1 MTYAAWLLST
11 EARGYE
17 TKNQRHSSRALPAQ
31 HDASLASPRE
41 LGAIPLQ
48 ALAIDFCTSGGK
60 TDPLCSSPR
69 CMGQGAPM
77 PNCSH
82 FVTGSCQLTPNA
94 TRSSRVSREP
104 RVWGMVVG
112 RGCPRGAGEL
122 GAPSECAAAAAPAG
136 LARLVLGAGPRPGRA
151 WLRAQGRD
159 VLPGQSTAQAGT
171 VRSPQ
176 QGGSCSH
183 LAHAAGPGGR
193 LGSGRCWSVQGML
206 TQGGT
211 GAGQPRCHRQ
221 EGVPPLQIGPGG
233 AERWRGRYKSSASAR
248 LSTQLLWSPSPLGTG

>member
-159 VLPGQSTAQAGT
+159 VLPGQSTAQGRHRAQPPAGRFLLSFSP
-171 VRSPQ
+171 RSRTGRKAGKRQVLVGAGDADSGRDRSRTAPLSSA
-176 QGGSCSH
+176 GGS
-183 LAHAAGPGGR
+183 A
-193 LGSGRCWSVQGML
+193 
-206 TQGGT
+206 
-211 GAGQPRCHRQ
+211 
-221 EGVPPLQIGPGG
+221 
-233 AERWRGRYKSSASAR
+233 ASADWPR
-248 LSTQLLWSPSPLGTG
+248 WC